1 MRKAITD
8 FNMIE
13 NGDKIAVGISGG
25 KDSTMLLYSLKRFQ
39 YFSPVEFQMEAITLD
54 IGFEG
59 MSFNPI
65 EKFCKEIDVPYTIKK
80 TQIGEIVFNE
90 RKEKNPCALCARMKR
105 GALHDA
111 ALERDCKVVAL
122 GHHLDDAVETFF
134 MSLFYEGRINTFK
147 PKTYLDRKDI
157 HVIRPL
163 IYVNEKQIIGV
174 IKNNSIEVPV
184 VESTCPADGYT
195 KREEIKAW
203 IKELKK
209 KYPKLEDRMIS
220 AFKNKE
226 QTNLWF

>member
-25 KDSTMLLYSLKRFQ
+25 KDSTMLLYSLKKFQ
-39 YFSPVEFQMEAITLD
+39 YFSPVEFQIEAITLD
-54 IGFEG
+54 MGFKG
-59 MSFNPI
+59 MNFKPI
-65 EKFCKEIDVPYTIKK
+65 ENFCKEIDVPYIIKK

-111 ALERDCKVVAL
+111 ALERDCRVVAL

-157 HVIRPL
+157 YVIRPL
-163 IYVNEKQIIGV
+163 IYANEKQIIGA
-174 IKNNSIEVPV
+174 IKNSNIEVPV

-195 KREEIKAW
+195 KREEIKVW

-209 KYPKLEDRMIS
+209 QYPKLEDRMIS